1 MQILA
6 QKSCIPKRLEGNR
19 NRDRILILVIDILVI
34 DALINERS
42 FILRIRIAQCVQGHT
57 AGETHHALQYISRFD
72 QCHILLEKNDCVVH
86 RVKLQRVSLI
96 EFAQDQGGV
105 LNNNPAAIGVID
117 KLHMVSS
124 FNLSF

>member
-19 NRDRILILVIDILVI
+19 NRDRILILVI

-57 AGETHHALQYISRFD
+57 AGETHHALQYISRFGP
-72 QCHILLEKNDCVVH
+72 CHILLEKNNRVVH

-105 LNNNPAAIGVID
+105 LNNNPAVIGVID

-124 FNLSF
+124 FNLLF

>member
-19 NRDRILILVIDILVI
+19 NRDRILILVI

-86 RVKLQRVSLI
+86 RVKFQRVSLI
-96 EFAQDQGGV
+96 EFAQNQGGV
-105 LNNNPAAIGVID
+105 LNNNSAVIGVID